1 MQWSD
6 VTRRQTSKTLRQF
19 GILCLFIFGGWAAWR
34 LADGQRDPGTLFLAA
49 ASVLLGLLGLVR
61 PNALQP
67 IFTAWMTVAF
77 PLGWLISRLL
87 LATLFYGVFTPIG
100 AIFRLRNRDVLRI
113 RSRPSAASYWADKP
127 KSDDVSDYLRQF

>member
-19 GILCLFIFGGWAAWR
+19 GILCLVIFGGWAVWR
-34 LADGQRDPGTLFLAA
+34 FAAGHRGLVTSFLAG
-49 ASVLLGLLGLVR
+49 ASALLGLLGLLK

-77 PLGWLISRLL
+77 PVGWLVSRLL
-87 LATLFYGVFTPIG
+87 LATLYYAVFTPIG
-100 AIFRLRNRDVLRI
+100 VFFRLRHRDVLRI
-113 RSRPSAASYWADKP
+113 RHKSSVGSYWTVKP
-127 KSDDVSDYLRQF
+127 GRSDVSDYLRQF